1 MVAHQNKQR
10 RIEMI
15 LAITVFALLMAT
27 NGSAEP
33 CQPQCEIQIV
43 EAHPHEALQVQAQ
56 AFGITIKSAGETLP
70 PITVNLREPSV
81 DRLVRKLADLGGY
94 LIQQRGA
101 EYTFY
106 GTNIDEVT
114 ISVSP
119 KHITVGDAAVQL
131 RKFEMLDVTVLQAA
145 NVLVLRGPSEEVRR
159 GYDFLEIIDYE
170 RPNVFLELLV
180 VEYFHGDA
188 FTWSFDIVNGVKGK
202 LSDLTFA
209 PGAGAAQGLYNVI
222 ADLDKSFRLNLTA
235 LVSDSEARVVTNPH
249 VAVRSG
255 AVGQIDF
262 KEELNIVLTNA
273 TESFGVT
280 KKLHRLEA
288 GVSLSVTPQVLST
301 GYVDLKVNGSL
312 GVFVPASQG
321 QYAIDRQTV
330 QTEVLLESGKTLV
343 IAGLVAKQISL
354 TKSGVP
360 GLRKI
365 PLLGRLFG
373 AESRNVQ
380 FVETVIYITPYVDKP
395 SFFQPENIGRDVEE
409 HFDRLGK

>member
-1 MVAHQNKQR
+1 MMAHQNKQR

-15 LAITVFALLMAT
+15 LAITVFGLLFAT

-33 CQPQCEIQIV
+33 CQPDCEIQIV
-43 EAHPHEALQVQAQ
+43 EAHPYEALQAQ
-56 AFGITIKSAGETLP
+56 AKALGITIKSAGEALP
-70 PITVNLREPSV
+70 PITANLREPSV

-119 KHITVGDAAVQL
+119 KHITVSDAAAQL
-131 RKFEMLDVTVLQAA
+131 GKFEKLDVTVLKAP

-159 GYDFLEIIDYE
+159 AHDFLEIIDYK

-180 VEYFHGDA
+180 VEYFHGDT
-188 FTWSFDIVNGVKGK
+188 FTWAFDIVNGAKGDI
-202 LSDLTFA
+202 SDLSFA
-209 PGAGAAQGLYNVI
+209 PGAGEAQGQFNVI
-222 ADLDKSFRLNLTA
+222 ADLDESFRLNLTA
-235 LVSDSEARVVTNPH
+235 LVGDSEARVVTNPH

-262 KEELNIVLTNA
+262 KEELNIVLSNA
-273 TESFGVT
+273 TGSFGVT
-280 KKLHRLEA
+280 KSLHLLEA

-301 GYVDLKVNGSL
+301 GYVDLKVNGSVS
-312 GVFVPASQG
+312 VFVPAVLG
-321 QYAIDRQTV
+321 QFAIDRQTV
-330 QTEVLLESGKTLV
+330 ETEVLLESGKTLV
-343 IAGLVAKQISL
+343 IAGLVTKQISL
-354 TKSGVP
+354 TQGGVP

-365 PLLGRLFG
+365 PLLGRLFR
-373 AESRNVQ
+373 AESRNAQ
-380 FVETVIYITPYVDKP
+380 FVETVIYITPYVDDP
-395 SFFQPENIGRDVEE
+395 SFFQPENIGKDIDE
-409 HFDRLGK
+409 HFEPLGK

>member
-1 MVAHQNKQR
+1 M
-10 RIEMI
+10 
-15 LAITVFALLMAT
+15 
-27 NGSAEP
+27 
-33 CQPQCEIQIV
+33 
-43 EAHPHEALQVQAQ
+43 
-56 AFGITIKSAGETLP
+56 
-70 PITVNLREPSV
+70 
-81 DRLVRKLADLGGY
+81 
-94 LIQQRGA
+94 
-101 EYTFY
+101 
-106 GTNIDEVT
+106 
-114 ISVSP
+114 
-119 KHITVGDAAVQL
+119 
-131 RKFEMLDVTVLQAA
+131 
-145 NVLVLRGPSEEVRR
+145 
-159 GYDFLEIIDYE
+159 
-170 RPNVFLELLV
+170 
-180 VEYFHGDA
+180 
-188 FTWSFDIVNGVKGK
+188 VNGVKGK

-235 LVSDSEARVVTNPH
+235 LVGDSEARVVTNPH